1 MKLKKIFIIL
11 LSVMCVN
18 LFYAQQVEPESKSE
32 SEFVLTDN
40 SQKENPEKNFVFT
53 NENLNAENTIKK
65 TSSVWLFIRMIL
77 VLGVVV
83 VCIYFVMNF
92 MKKSVTGDSDSG
104 DVYLRKVAQI
114 TLSPG
119 KTVQVVTLLD
129 KGYMLGVSE
138 SAVNLITEIDDK
150 ELISAMN
157 ISADKESRTRKARN
171 FGEVLEM
178 FMPSKSSHTTSATQ
192 DNIYSEASN
201 DVKEFVKEQRKRINK
216 NKLR

>member
-1 MKLKKIFIIL
+1 
-11 LSVMCVN
+11 MCVN

-119 KTVQVVTLLD
+119 KTVQKRKDLL
-129 KGYMLGVSE
+129 
-138 SAVNLITEIDDK
+138 
-150 ELISAMN
+150 
-157 ISADKESRTRKARN
+157 
-171 FGEVLEM
+171 F
-178 FMPSKSSHTTSATQ
+178 
-192 DNIYSEASN
+192 
-201 DVKEFVKEQRKRINK
+201 
-216 NKLR
+216 